1 MMEACIREAWIF
13 LGLPMCPT
21 RIEEYENR
29 KVERSSIVEFTIVR
43 NLQKYYNRLVEELIT
58 LKGVYP

>member
-1 MMEACIREAWIF
+1 
-13 LGLPMCPT
+13 MCPT

-29 KVERSSIVEFTIVR
+29 KEERPSILEFTIVR
-43 NLQKYYNRLVEELIT
+43 NLQKDYNRLVEELIT